1 MRVAIYAQVSS
12 KGGRQEA
19 ENQLRQ
25 LRAFA
30 VSQSWTMVHEYVD
43 RLSGKTA
50 DREQFQLMFQ
60 AASVSAMRLA
70 NPLAVTLL
78 LSAFPQMEVAAQAIL
93 LQADEILFI

>member
-1 MRVAIYAQVSS
+1 MRVAIYARVST

-30 VSQSWTMVHEYVD
+30 KSQSWTMVHEFVD

-50 DREQFQLMFQ
+50 DREQFQSMFEF
-60 AASVSAMRLA
+60 ASKRTFDVLLFWSWIASVGKAPSPPSTTYSA
-70 NPLAVTLL
+70 
-78 LSAFPQMEVAAQAIL
+78 
-93 LQADEILFI
+93 